1 MPDNDAL
8 FDADFMSKLERLSIV
23 ARRAYPGMMKGEKRS
38 PRRGTSVEFADFRNY
53 APGDDFRH
61 VDWNV
66 YGRLE
71 KLFLKLFMEEEDLHV
86 YVLFDVS
93 KSMDFGQPKK
103 IDFARRLAGALGYVA
118 LTALDRVGMAAF
130 SDRVHLIFPT
140 CRGRHSAH
148 RMLDFLRKVEI
159 GGQTNLGLSLSQWAL
174 RARRP
179 GVAFI
184 VSDFFDE
191 GGFEQGLMALLANRY
206 EVNIIHVL
214 DDFELNPD
222 IRGDLR
228 LVDVETKAQR
238 EVTVSGSMLATYQ
251 RSLAEFCGRL
261 QTFCH
266 RHRMGY
272 ARAASSTPFEDLV
285 LRQFRRSMFVR

>member
-1 MPDNDAL
+1 MPDERL
-8 FDADFMSKLERLSIV
+8 FDTEFLSKLERLSIV
-23 ARRAYPGMMKGEKRS
+23 ARRAYPGVFKGEKRS
-38 PRRGTSVEFADFRNY
+38 PRRGSSVEFADFRTY

-71 KLFLKLFMEEEDLHV
+71 RLFLKLFMEEEDLHV

-103 IDFARRLAGALGYVA
+103 GDFARRLAAALGYVA
-118 LTALDRVGMAAF
+118 LTALDRAGMAAF
-130 SDRVHLIFPT
+130 SDGLKAVFPA

-148 RMLDFLRKVEI
+148 RLFQFLRDIEFE
-159 GGQTNLGLSLSQWAL
+159 GRTSFAQSLNEWAL
-174 RARRP
+174 RTQRP

-184 VSDFFDE
+184 ISDFFDPD
-191 GGFEQGLMALLANRY
+191 GFEPGMRALQAKRY
-206 EVNIIHVL
+206 DVNVIHVF

-228 LVDVETKAQR
+228 LIDAETGTQR
-238 EVTVSGSMLATYQ
+238 EITVSGSMLARYK
-251 RSLAEFCGRL
+251 RSVDQFCDRL

-266 RHRMGY
+266 GRGMGY
-272 ARAASSTPFEDLV
+272 VRTSTSAPFEDLV
-285 LRQFRRSMFVR
+285 LRHFRRSAFVK